1 MDRLRLA
8 TAWLGGCSGCHMSF
22 LDLDEFLIELAG
34 MADLVY
40 SPVIDVKEYP
50 EGVDV
55 CLVEGA
61 VCNRDNLEQLLKIRR
76 RTKVL
81 ISFGDC
87 AVTGNVSAIRN
98 QLGLGNAENVLQCAY
113 IDNAQHNPR
122 LPKREG
128 IVPELL
134 ERVRPLHEVV
144 PVDAYLPGCP
154 PSAERIKALLERVLA
169 GLPLQLE
176 GEQLK
181 FG

>member
-1 MDRLRLA
+1 MDRLRFA

-22 LDLDEFLIELAG
+22 MDLDEFLIELAG
-34 MADLVY
+34 MVDLVY
-40 SPVIDVKEYP
+40 SPVIDIKEYP

-122 LPKREG
+122 LPKCEG

-169 GLPLQLE
+169 GEPLHLE
-176 GEQLK
+176 GDQLK